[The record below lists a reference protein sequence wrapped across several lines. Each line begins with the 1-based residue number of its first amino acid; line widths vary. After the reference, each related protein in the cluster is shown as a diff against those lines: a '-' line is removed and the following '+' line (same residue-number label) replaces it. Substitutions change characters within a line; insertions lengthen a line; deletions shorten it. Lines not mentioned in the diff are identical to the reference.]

1 LRDDP
6 IVNLVA
12 GETWQAE
19 PCPSLRNEEVRR
31 PDHERHEECSEGQR
45 GHHEYRQH
53 DIAIWKT
60 PAQRPEEASSGR
72 LQFWFRKHATPQ
84 Y

>member
-1 LRDDP
+1 MRDDP

-45 GHHEYRQH
+45 GHPEDRQG
-53 DIAIWKT
+53 DVAIWKEMFT
-60 PAQRPEEASSGR
+60 LFSVPTKCQNVLGECNKP
-72 LQFWFRKHATPQ
+72 
-84 Y
+84 

>member
-19 PCPSLRNEEVRR
+19 PCPSLRNEGVRR

-53 DIAIWKT
+53 DIAIWKGNVH
-60 PAQRPEEASSGR
+60 AIFGSDQMPERSWGM
-72 LQFWFRKHATPQ
+72 Q
-84 Y
+84 